1 MTNKE
6 AREILGFRD
15 GDVVLKTGLAEFRKS
30 YKKWLKDPD
39 ISREIRATVQRDLE
53 AVETLMSESEG

>member
-1 MTNKE
+1 MTVEE
-6 AREILGFRD
+6 ARELLGYRK

-39 ISREIRATVQRDLE
+39 TSKEIKKTVERDLE
-53 AVETLMSESEG
+53 AVEILMNGD